1 MSPTSFSSF
10 NLYPNHKM
18 EQKINILSLKDLML
32 MLNIDHIVSSFLV
45 IRTNLKVC
53 SLSET
58 GDVIDKRNYKT
69 CFEIEA
75 TTVVS

>member
-1 MSPTSFSSF
+1 
-10 NLYPNHKM
+10 M
-18 EQKINILSLKDLML
+18 EQKINILSLKGLML
-32 MLNIDHIVSSFLV
+32 MLNIDHIVSSL
-45 IRTNLKVC
+45 
-53 SLSET
+53 LSET

>member
-1 MSPTSFSSF
+1 MAKPLMSPTSFSSF

-32 MLNIDHIVSSFLV
+32 MLNIDHIVSS
-45 IRTNLKVC
+45 